1 MLPASVPVGH
11 NERGVTLV
19 LVNQSEGG
27 MASVPVR
34 QMEEGVVQVIY
45 ASNSQQESKTIIASF
60 VLQVSNNVCFTSD
73 CVSDCTSRC
82 AVYFL
87 GKGNVIF
94 SVTEHV

>member
-34 QMEEGVVQVIY
+34 QMEKGVAFMQVIL
-45 ASNSQQESKTIIASF
+45 SKRPRPVYLFYRFVTMF
-60 VLQVSNNVCFTSD
+60 VLHQIVCQIVHRD
-73 CVSDCTSRC
+73 VQC
-82 AVYFL
+82 
-87 GKGNVIF
+87 IF
-94 SVTEHV
+94 